1 MAGNA
6 NSGNRNGGKS
16 ITEMIQRA
24 AKKAIKQGEQ
34 GFAGKR
40 SLAMLLDDLMQN
52 DVQAFLKTVAPY
64 VPREVI
70 IDQTISIA
78 DALQEARNR
87 VIDMGN
93 AQIVQDAP
101 QSILSDNSDPLLVI
115 DQSTPSSEPAVSQG
129 ERTGWVGAES

>member
-1 MAGNA
+1 M
-6 NSGNRNGGKS
+6 NRNGGKS

-24 AKKAIKQGEQ
+24 AKKAIKQGEA
-34 GFAGKR
+34 GLGGKR

-64 VPREVI
+64 VPREVV
-70 IDQTISIA
+70 IDQTISITS
-78 DALQEARNR
+78 ALLEAQQR

-101 QSILSDNSDPLLVI
+101 QSILSDQSDPLLII

-129 ERTGWVGAES
+129 GSTGGVGAGS